1 MNDNL
6 MERIEELQKC
16 RERLTTILED
26 IAKEKINFKEELE
39 LEFPQYTAPK
49 RRNTAI
55 RHNLANRNSIIED
68 KIRKFEEKI
77 KLMSKEATKV
87 RNRFYSLG
95 WTPVSVRLGDLIDE
109 LVNLTGID
117 MSNVMVNAN
126 VIRLLCLP
134 GNRSEE
140 VSKSLNTTYGNF
152 RFNHGILISGKGT
165 SSGSLLF
172 CYLIHLN
179 SMLSDVQA
187 DGKTLLEHCAV
198 DVEYDVED
206 KNICTNL
213 NIKDNIDDLN
223 LRIPLIE
230 LASDS
235 NGNWYPADLIIQAVI
250 NCEEKSKE
258 KEATKNRSKKLTNK

>member
-16 RERLTTILED
+16 RERLTNIRAD
-26 IAKEKINFKEELE
+26 IAKEETDFAEHIKEE
-39 LEFPQYTAPK
+39 
-49 RRNTAI
+49 RRK
-55 RHNLANRNSIIED
+55 H
-68 KIRKFEEKI
+68 EEKI
-77 KLMSKEATKV
+77 KPMSKEVAKV
-87 RNRFYSLG
+87 RNRIYSLG

-117 MSNVMVNAN
+117 MSNVVIDAN
-126 VIRLLCLP
+126 VIQLLSLL
-134 GNRSEE
+134 GNCSEE
-140 VSKSLNTTYGNF
+140 VSKSLNTTYDNF

-198 DVEYDVED
+198 DVEYDAVD
-206 KNICTNL
+206 KNIYTNL
-213 NIKDNIDDLN
+213 NIKDNIDDLI
-223 LRIPLIE
+223 LRIPLSK
-230 LASDS
+230 LMSDS
-235 NGNWYPADLIIQAVI
+235 NAGWYPADLMKQAII
-250 NCEEKSKE
+250 NCTEKSQE
-258 KEATKNRSKKLTNK
+258 KDVSKDNVKKRSRKLLDEINK